1 MTHPDPSLLRAST
14 QRLRLEELRRIAA
27 AVHVEWST
35 LIHTIAAAIS
45 SGRAQWHAHAR
56 NLHLD

>member
-1 MTHPDPSLLRAST
+1 MTNTPLRNSAS
-14 QRLRLEELRRIAA
+14 QLRREELRRIAV

-35 LIHTIAAAIS
+35 LIHKIAAAIS
-45 SGRAQWHAHAR
+45 SGRRQWHAHAR